1 MKEMF
6 LKDVMRYMLSCKK
19 IFNYVFIGN
28 LDMGTPGNYKVFLF
42 VVTLV
47 MVLFVMSIGY
57 C

>member
-28 LDMGTPGNYKVFLF
+28 LDMGTPGNYKVSLF